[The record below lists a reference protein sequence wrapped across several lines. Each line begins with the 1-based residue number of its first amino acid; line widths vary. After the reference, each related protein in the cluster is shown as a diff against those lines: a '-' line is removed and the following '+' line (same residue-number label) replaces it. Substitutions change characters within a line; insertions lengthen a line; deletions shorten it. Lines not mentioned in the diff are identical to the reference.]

1 MKQGFF
7 TPDEEISALVSR
19 LCDLCEVAARGEMAA
34 TPYLTPR
41 EAKYA
46 RAYLASRVS
55 VGTAVAWGGYREAER
70 VRMILLPDYLEG
82 MVDPTTLA
90 ADPVSALRDTGIDD
104 TAKELSD
111 LTVPLRVQGSG
122 FRVLT
127 HRDYLGSILA
137 LGLDRDAVGDVSV
150 TDDRTAIIVC
160 GAPIAEFLMTHLER
174 VATDAVRVSRLPE
187 GETIPLTH
195 RFAPVSDTVA
205 SERLDCVVAAL
216 CNLSRDKAQTAVRS
230 GLVEVDYETVEDCSA
245 TVDAP
250 AVISVRGY
258 GKFAVHSFDGTT
270 RKGRIRLVAGKYI

>member
-7 TPDEEISALVSR
+7 TPDGEIAELVSR
-19 LCDLCEVAARGEMAA
+19 LDDLCEIAARGELAA

-46 RAYLASRVS
+46 RAYLAARMS
-55 VGTAVAWGGYREAER
+55 VGTALAWGGYPEAER
-70 VRMILLPDYLEG
+70 VRLALLPDYMEG
-82 MVDPTTLA
+82 AVDPAALA
-90 ADPVSALRDTGIDD
+90 ADPVRTLREAGFDD

-111 LTVPLRVQGSG
+111 LTVSLRVQGSG

-127 HRDYLGSILA
+127 HRDYLGSILG

-150 TDDRTAIIVC
+150 TDDRTAVVVC
-160 GAPIAEFLMTHLER
+160 GVPIAEFLITHLER

-187 GETIPLTH
+187 GEAIPLTH

-216 CNLSRDKAQTAVRS
+216 ANLSRDKAQTAVRS
-230 GLVEVDYETVEDCSA
+230 GLVEVDYETVTDCDM
-245 TVDAP
+245 TLTAP
-250 AVISVRGY
+250 AVLSIRGV
-258 GKFAVHSFDGTT
+258 GKFRINAFDGVT
-270 RKGRIRLVAGKYI
+270 RRGRVRLLADRYV

>member
-1 MKQGFF
+1 M
-7 TPDEEISALVSR
+7 SR
-19 LCDLCEVAARGEMAA
+19 LDDLCEVVARGELAA

-46 RAYLASRVS
+46 RAYLAERMS
-55 VGTAVAWGGYREAER
+55 VGTALAWGGYPQAER
-70 VRMILLPDYLEG
+70 VRLVLLPDYLEG
-82 MVDPTTLA
+82 AIDPA
-90 ADPVSALRDTGIDD
+90 ALSENPVSALREAGFDD
-104 TAKELSD
+104 TAEELSD
-111 LTVPLRVQGSG
+111 LTIPLCVQGSG

-127 HRDYLGSILA
+127 HRDYLGSILG
-137 LGLDRDAVGDVSV
+137 LGLDRDALGDVAVAS
-150 TDDRTAIIVC
+150 DRDAVVVC
-160 GAPIAEFLMTHLER
+160 GAPIADFLMTHLER

-187 GETIPLTH
+187 GEAIPLAH
-195 RFAPVSDTVA
+195 RFALVSDTVA

-216 CNLSRDKAQTAVRS
+216 ANLSRDKAQTAVRS

-258 GKFAVHSFDGTT
+258 GKFAVHAFDGTT

>member
-7 TPDEEISALVSR
+7 TPDGEIAALVSR
-19 LCDLCEVAARGEMAA
+19 IDDLCEVAARGEMAA

-46 RAYLASRVS
+46 RAYLAARISA
-55 VGTAVAWGGYREAER
+55 GTALAWGGYPEAER

-82 MVDPTTLA
+82 AVDPSALA
-90 ADPVSALRDTGIDD
+90 SDPVGALREAGFDD
-104 TAKELSD
+104 TAQELSD
-111 LTVPLRVQGSG
+111 LAIPLRIRGSG

-137 LGLDRDAVGDVSV
+137 LGLDRDALGDVAV
-150 TDDRTAIIVC
+150 ADDREAVTVC
-160 GAPIAEFLMTHLER
+160 GAPIADFLMTHLEC
-174 VATDAVRVSRLPE
+174 VATDAVRVARLPV
-187 GETIPLTH
+187 GEPIPLVH

-230 GLVEVDYETVEDCSA
+230 GLVELDYETVTDCDVSL
-245 TVDAP
+245 TAP
-250 AVISVRGY
+250 SVLSIRGV
-258 GKFAVHSFDGTT
+258 GKFRINAFDGVTK
-270 RKGRIRLVAGKYI
+270 RGRIRLLADRYI